1 MKNMKNFAFKIS
13 LIFCLF
19 FTISCSDAIN
29 TYPQSPEKDLNLEQG
44 ITTVKMFV
52 PDYYAIAS
60 QGSERVIA
68 PQSNSVRLCY
78 LVNGSWVGINTV
90 DLSTATKTSVE
101 NAPQDF
107 TGSVYTIS
115 FSGVPVG
122 NYSAGNLKIELLDS
136 SNVAI
141 TSGTNSTAVTVTKG
155 GSAST
160 IFYTVPETTGA
171 NAGNLSAGEMKFSR
185 AALVQGVNYNLVLTS
200 SGDYPDLVLFG
211 SDGRLVDYYPV
222 DSVIQASITLSVEST
237 DVYYLG
243 LWADDGNDIARYTL
257 NFDFGEGT
265 HLSGVL
271 TGNNL
276 HWTKNNSPYIV
287 NANLLVEEGTELTI
301 DEGVIVQF
309 TGNYYLKVTGTI
321 SAVGT
326 KSEPIIFVQS
336 GDNLNNWAGIS
347 IDSTT
352 PLNITNTYTYASG
365 NRLKNCM
372 VIGASTPLTLN
383 SAAYVDGCTFT
394 GNENYVNLTKSENSL
409 LINSVLDSGIYV
421 GASWYS
427 NNPVIVNNVI
437 NTRIYTE
444 YSNATFQYNTI
455 TNANFRLSGDNF
467 IFQSNSVSACTISI
481 SDSHSEN
488 AQINGNN
495 FLGYNDVILD
505 VSNCSYSS
513 KKSFNFTG
521 NYWGATQT
529 FEIEAKCGSSVA
541 DSDKDFNMS
550 FINDYYDNFENT
562 KIDFSNWA
570 TEPIE
575 SAGYQ
580 GEDFNPAD

>member
-185 AALVQGVNYNLVLTS
+185 AALVEGVNYNLVLTS

-211 SDGRLVDYYPV
+211 SDGRLVDYYAV
-222 DSVIQASITLSVEST
+222 DSANQASITLSVDST

-257 NFDFGEGT
+257 SFDFGEGT
-265 HLSGVL
+265 QLSGVL
-271 TGNNL
+271 TGTNL
-276 HWTKNNSPYIV
+276 HWTKENSPYIV
-287 NANLLVEEGTELTI
+287 KANLLVEEGTELTI

-347 IDSTT
+347 IDSST
-352 PLNITNTYTYASG
+352 PLNITNSYTYSSG

-372 VIGASTPLTLN
+372 VICASTPLTLN
-383 SAAYVDGCTFT
+383 SETYVDSCTFT
-394 GNENYVNLTKSENSL
+394 GNGNYVNVHSSSI
-409 LINSVLDSGIYV
+409 LINNALDNGVYV
-421 GASWYS
+421 FDSS
-427 NNPVIVNNVI
+427 PTLVNNKI
-437 NTRIYTE
+437 NQILEIYYG
-444 YSNATFQYNTI
+444 YSKCKNNTI
-455 TNANFRLSGDNF
+455 TNASVNFYSMYNSSEF
-467 IFQSNSVSACTISI
+467 ISNIVSSCSISI
-481 SDSHSEN
+481 YNLETN
-488 AQINGNN
+488 VRFTGNS

-505 VSNCSYSS
+505 VSNCSYAGR
-513 KKSFNFTG
+513 KSFNFTG
-521 NYWGATQT
+521 NYWGELQT
-529 FEIEAKCGSSVA
+529 AEIEAKCGLSVP
-541 DSDKDFNMS
+541 DDEKDYNMNF
-550 FINDYYDNFENT
+550 FIDYYDNFENT

-580 GEDFNPAD
+580 GENFIPED